1 MVCMYEM
8 MDVNKIY
15 IGNYFTIFISQ
26 TIIMYTLNIHSV
38 FVNYISMG
46 LWGKG

>member
-1 MVCMYEM
+1 MYEM
-8 MDVNKIY
+8 MDVNNIY